1 MELIPIASNL
11 FIDNGGPSDMTDKK
25 AYKLIA
31 DRAAKLAAMP
41 TIKKRMKERYTENR
55 YKGMTDNEA
64 IGEVQNFLY
73 QFAIATLYGV

>member
-31 DRAAKLAAMP
+31 DRAAELAAMP
-41 TIKKRMKERYTENR
+41 TIKKKNER
-55 YKGMTDNEA
+55 
-64 IGEVQNFLY
+64 
-73 QFAIATLYGV
+73 TLH